1 MNMKGM
7 TTRRQVPALVGLAL
21 LLLLGP
27 VRGDEFNWDGG
38 SATLEDLLKYVKAE
52 TGKRFIYDP
61 AILKDRRVTILAP
74 DFHKENLFSV
84 FEAVLEMQ
92 GLGLAASGDDQGEI
106 FKILK
111 AESLK
116 SQPLPLF
123 AQEDLEKLPSSD
135 RLVTQV
141 LTLKHIDP
149 AQVGPILNDLM
160 HIPTGSI
167 RPIPNSNVVVITEY
181 ASNMRR
187 LAKIIEVMDREN
199 APPEVRLFPL
209 RHATA
214 AELAPRLNALLN
226 SLNTGRRSGG
236 GGGPPSVAS
245 VVEDTRTNALLV
257 IGYAHDLET
266 AGDLIGKLDIDL
278 GADQNT
284 IQFFP
289 LRHRN
294 AKELVDIIK
303 AMYTEVQDAQ
313 KGAQTGPN
321 VPPRAQIPP
330 GSQPPVAGNPARGA
344 DSGSNQIVLP
354 RIVADEGS
362 NAIIAIGPPRSFKE
376 LKSTIDRLDTR
387 RPQVF
392 IEATIMEIGEKGSR
406 DLGVQM
412 ASVEQP
418 NDRSVLFGGSN
429 FGFTTPDATDP
440 TSATLNPA
448 LGLVAGV
455 FKDSTRRIPFILRA
469 LETANDADVIATP
482 SLMTNDNQKASV
494 VISEGQPTTTTSTGT
509 ATTNTTFAGFQ
520 NADTKLEITP
530 HISVETEGEKKQ
542 AYLRLEITQTLEKFV
557 GASSAAGV
565 PPPKESRTTTT
576 TVTIPD
582 GATVVISGFTRKDRR
597 TTVNKVPFLGDIPI
611 LGYLFRSTSTVD
623 VRSNI
628 FVFIT
633 PHIITDLDQIE
644 RFDETLKIGGE
655 AEKRDQA
662 LRDRYVGPRKDPT
675 DLVPDWLKRK
685 VKEAKGPGEKPAP
698 KPAPSAP
705 EAEAAVP
712 DEAPPPPPEPEAPLE
727 AP

>member
-1 MNMKGM
+1 M
-7 TTRRQVPALVGLAL
+7 TTRRLVPAFAGLAL

-38 SATLEDLLKYVKAE
+38 SATLEDLLKYVKGE

-61 AILKDRRVTILAP
+61 AILKDKRVTILAP
-74 DFHKENLFSV
+74 DFHKENLLSV

-92 GLGLAASGDDQGEI
+92 GLGLAASGDEQGEI
-106 FKILK
+106 FKIVK
-111 AESLK
+111 SESLK

-123 AQEDLEKLPSSD
+123 TQEDLGKLPASD
-135 RLVTQV
+135 RLITQV

-209 RHATA
+209 RHATSS
-214 AELAPRLNALLN
+214 ELAPRLNSILS
-226 SLNTGRRSGG
+226 SLTAGRRAGG
-236 GGGPPSVAS
+236 MGGQPLMVSVL
-245 VVEDTRTNALLV
+245 EDTRTNALLV
-257 IGYAHDLET
+257 IGYVNDLKT
-266 AGDLIGKLDIDL
+266 AEDLIGKLDIDL

-303 AMYTEVQDAQ
+303 AMYAEVQDAQ
-313 KGAQTGPN
+313 RGGQAAPN
-321 VPPRAQIPP
+321 APPRP
-330 GSQPPVAGNPARGA
+330 QPPAGFPPAVAGNLPAGGDA
-344 DSGSNQIVLP
+344 GSSQIILP

-362 NAIIAIGPPRSFKE
+362 NAIIAIGPPRSFQA
-376 LKSTIDRLDTR
+376 LKATIDRLDTR

-392 IEATIMEIGEKGSR
+392 IEATIMEVGDNASR
-406 DLGVQM
+406 QLGIQL

-418 NDRSVLFGGSN
+418 NGSKIPFGGTN
-429 FGFTTPDATDP
+429 FGFTTPDAADP
-440 TSATLNPA
+440 LSATINPA
-448 LGLVAGV
+448 QGLLAGV
-455 FKDSTRRIPFILRA
+455 FKDSTRKIPLILRA
-469 LETANDADVIATP
+469 LETTNDAEVIATP

-530 HISVETEGEKKQ
+530 HISVETEGEKRQ

-557 GASSAAGV
+557 GASSSAGI

-582 GATVVISGFTRKDRR
+582 GATVVISWFTRKDRR
-597 TTVNKVPFLGDIPI
+597 TTV
-611 LGYLFRSTSTVD
+611 
-623 VRSNI
+623 
-628 FVFIT
+628 
-633 PHIITDLDQIE
+633 
-644 RFDETLKIGGE
+644 
-655 AEKRDQA
+655 
-662 LRDRYVGPRKDPT
+662 
-675 DLVPDWLKRK
+675 
-685 VKEAKGPGEKPAP
+685 
-698 KPAPSAP
+698 
-705 EAEAAVP
+705 
-712 DEAPPPPPEPEAPLE
+712 
-727 AP
+727 

>member
-1 MNMKGM
+1 MNLK
-7 TTRRQVPALVGLAL
+7 TRLAPALLGLAL
-21 LLLLGP
+21 LLGP
-27 VRGDEFNWDGG
+27 ARGDEFNWDGG
-38 SATLEDLLKYVKAE
+38 SATLEDLLKYVKSE
-52 TGKRFIYDP
+52 TGKRFVYDP
-61 AILKDRRVTILAP
+61 ATLKDKRVTILAP
-74 DFHKENLFSV
+74 DFHKENLLSV

-92 GLGLAASGDDQGEI
+92 GLGLAASGDERGEI
-106 FKILK
+106 FKIVK

-123 AQEDLEKLPSSD
+123 TQEDLEKLPASD

-209 RHATA
+209 RYATA
-214 AELAPRLNALLN
+214 SELAPRLNSLLN
-226 SLNTGRRSGG
+226 SLNTGRRTGNMPG
-236 GGGPPSVAS
+236 QPITAS
-245 VVEDTRTNALLV
+245 VLDDARTNALLV
-257 IGYAHDLET
+257 IGYAHDLKT
-266 AGDLIGKLDIDL
+266 AEDLIAKLDIDV
-278 GADQNT
+278 GADQST

-303 AMYTEVQDAQ
+303 AMYMEVEDAQ
-313 KGAQTGPN
+313 KGAPTNPN
-321 VPPRAQIPP
+321 LPKPPQPPP
-330 GSQPPVAGNPARGA
+330 GFPPAAAGVPGGGDSDASQ
-344 DSGSNQIVLP
+344 ILLP

-362 NAIIAIGPPRSFKE
+362 NAIIAIGPPRSFQSLKE
-376 LKSTIDRLDTR
+376 TIDRLDTR
-387 RPQVF
+387 RPQVY
-392 IEATIMEIGEKGSR
+392 IEATIMEVGDDASR
-406 DLGVQM
+406 ELGIQL
-412 ASVEQP
+412 AAVEQP
-418 NDRSVLFGGSN
+418 NGRTIPFGGTN
-429 FGFTTPDATDP
+429 WGFTTPDPADP
-440 TSATLNPA
+440 TLATINPGQ
-448 LGLVAGV
+448 GLIAGI
-455 FKDSTRRIPFILRA
+455 FKDTTNKIPLILKA
-469 LETANDADVIATP
+469 LETTNDADVIATP
-482 SLMTNDNQKASV
+482 SLMTNDNQKASM
-494 VISEGQPTTTTSTGT
+494 VISEGQPTTTTQTGT

-530 HISVETEGEKKQ
+530 HISVETSEERKQ
-542 AYLRLEITQTLEKFV
+542 AYLRLEILQTLEKFV
-557 GASSAAGV
+557 GASSTAGV

-582 GATVVISGFTRKDRR
+582 GATVVISGFTRKDKR
-597 TTVNKVPFLGDIPI
+597 TTVTKVPFLGDIPI
-611 LGYLFRSTSTVD
+611 LGYLFRNTSTVD

-655 AEKRDQA
+655 ADQRDQA
-662 LRDRYVGPRKDPT
+662 LRERYFGPRKDTT

-685 VKEAKGPGEKPAP
+685 IRETKEPEEEEAPASGPEPEPA
-698 KPAPSAP
+698 AP
-705 EAEAAVP
+705 EGE
-712 DEAPPPPPEPEAPLE
+712 PPPPPREVRP
-727 AP
+727 